1 MRYKHRA
8 MKNKMIT
15 LELTGKQYEDL
26 VKIVFLGSMVTEEVS
41 DDEALANYAA
51 LQQKVYAA
59 SGPAKGN
66 LTIAYDNKEDEYFL
80 AEDLENE
87 LTDILDEYDESR
99 FWESLV
105 MRLALRDLQK
115 KFSEKELQDMP
126 DEKGSKEMEIIHNY
140 YLNEFDDNDI
150 DNLRVV
156 SMKKV

>member
-1 MRYKHRA
+1 MEK
-8 MKNKMIT
+8 KLIT
-15 LELTGKQYEDL
+15 LELTEKQYNDL
-26 VKIVFLGSMVTEEVS
+26 VKLVFLGGMVTDEVS
-41 DDEALANYAA
+41 DDEALESFTTV
-51 LQQKVYAA
+51 QQKVFAA

-66 LTIAYDNKEDEYFL
+66 LYIAYDNKEDEYFL

-115 KFSEKELQDMP
+115 KFSEKELKEMP

-140 YLNEFDDNDI
+140 YLNEFDDNDL
-150 DNLRVV
+150 DNLKVV